1 MRNTARR
8 KSARSKPEGASQQSP
23 LPQAH
28 GKVESILRQEH
39 FVTYP
44 VNSIRALDSMKRRN
58 VFGRASITLEIAAVP
73 ESDWRHQCPLLALSG
88 HWLVRCTCPLMT
100 QSGHWIFATVWVL
113 IGVGRDQSKPGCHVM
128 IKLYD
133 SAFSPFARKVRMT
146 LEYKGLNYEAIDGL
160 LKSNRAAL
168 KAVNGRIEVPALV
181 DDGIVV
187 VNSADIVAYLDYR
200 YTEKCVYAADPAARV
215 HARRP
220 SHRLR
225 RPRKGTRRAPVRER
239 NVLNC

>member
-1 MRNTARR
+1 
-8 KSARSKPEGASQQSP
+8 
-23 LPQAH
+23 
-28 GKVESILRQEH
+28 
-39 FVTYP
+39 
-44 VNSIRALDSMKRRN
+44 
-58 VFGRASITLEIAAVP
+58 
-73 ESDWRHQCPLLALSG
+73 
-88 HWLVRCTCPLMT
+88 
-100 QSGHWIFATVWVL
+100 
-113 IGVGRDQSKPGCHVM
+113 M

-160 LKSNRAAL
+160 LKSNHAAL

-181 DDGIVV
+181 DDGTVV

-200 YTEKCVYAADPAARV
+200 YREKC
-215 HARRP
+215 

-225 RPRKGTRRAPVRER
+225 CPRKRTRRAPVRER